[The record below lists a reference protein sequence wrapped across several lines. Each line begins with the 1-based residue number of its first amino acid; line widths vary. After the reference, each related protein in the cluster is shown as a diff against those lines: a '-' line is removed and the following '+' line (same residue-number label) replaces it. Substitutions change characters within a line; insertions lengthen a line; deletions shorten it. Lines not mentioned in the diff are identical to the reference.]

1 LQPLKQRLLDWP
13 HWGSLVLALTLIL
26 GAVFRLSDLAGR
38 NLWTD
43 EAWVALAAL
52 QPTPAGALAAG
63 QSTPPFYLL
72 TVWAAAHLFGGS
84 EAVLRSLSC
93 LFGLGTLLLFW
104 PLARRLT
111 SPAAARL
118 ALATMAFSPVMV
130 YYSKELKQYGGDA
143 FFAVLLFLLVERL
156 LSHRGRGGWAGLA
169 LAGLVGLGFSHT
181 LVFILPAAALALW
194 LTLPPV
200 CRPRLLGLTIF
211 WGLALAFFYFWFFR
225 GQVDPELVAY
235 WAQDFPNFSGIFPFC
250 RWLAAAG
257 YRYLYYFLAQSPWAA
272 AAVLL
277 LALGGFWLW
286 RHERRRALLYFAGP
300 LILAFAAAAWHRYP
314 FMAHYGGNRLML
326 FSAPML
332 YLVVAA
338 GLSPALSWLWRT
350 WRWPALPA
358 ACLGLLALLPLN
370 LVQEN
375 LKPLNNREQIKP
387 LVAHLENHLAPQDLV
402 YVYYFAKDPF
412 RYYYRGPA
420 AGLCW
425 GRSCVE
431 RRLKLPAAAAPSPQ
445 RLWLIASHIASQEQI
460 GQFAANLLGPRWRQ
474 TDRLC
479 REGAVLFQFERLGP
493 SLAASQHPARP

>member
-1 LQPLKQRLLDWP
+1 LPQRLRDWP

-52 QPTPAGALAAG
+52 QPTPAAALAAG

-72 TVWAAAHLFGGS
+72 TVWAAAQVFGGS
-84 EAVLRSLSC
+84 EAVLRSLSF
-93 LFGLGTLLLFW
+93 LFGLGTVLLFW

-118 ALATMAFSPVMV
+118 ALATLAFSPAMV

-143 FFAVLLFLLVERL
+143 FFAVLLFLLCERL
-156 LSHRGRGGWAGLA
+156 LARRGQGLWAGLA
-169 LAGLVGLGFSHT
+169 LAGLLGLGFSHT
-181 LVFILPAAALALW
+181 LVFILPAVALVLW

-200 CRPRLLGLTIF
+200 CRPRLLWLIIF
-211 WGLALAFFYFWFFR
+211 WGLGLAFFYFLFFR
-225 GQVDPELVAY
+225 RQVDPELVAY
-235 WAQDFPNFSGIFPFC
+235 WTQDFPNFSGVLPFC
-250 RWLAAAG
+250 RWLAGAA
-257 YRYLYYFLAQSPWAA
+257 YRYLYYFLGQAPWAA
-272 AAVLL
+272 AGMLL
-277 LALGGFWLW
+277 LASGGYWLW
-286 RHERRRALLYFAGP
+286 RHERRRALLYFTGP
-300 LILAFAAAAWHRYP
+300 LLLAFTAAAWHRYP

-332 YLVVAA
+332 YLLAAA
-338 GLSPALSWLWRT
+338 GLSAALSRLWRH

-358 ACLGLLALLPLN
+358 ACLGLLVLLPLN

-375 LKPLNNREQIKP
+375 LQPQNNREQIRP
-387 LVAHLENHLAPQDLV
+387 LVAHLENHVDPQDLV

-420 AGLCW
+420 TGFCW
-425 GRSCVE
+425 GRSCLE
-431 RRLKLPAAAAPSPQ
+431 RGLELPAAGAPAPR

-460 GQFAANLLGPRWRQ
+460 GHFAADLLGPRWRE
-474 TDRLC
+474 TERLC
-479 REGAVLFQFERLGP
+479 REGAVLLAFERLGP
-493 SLAASQHPARP
+493 SLAASKHRTRP